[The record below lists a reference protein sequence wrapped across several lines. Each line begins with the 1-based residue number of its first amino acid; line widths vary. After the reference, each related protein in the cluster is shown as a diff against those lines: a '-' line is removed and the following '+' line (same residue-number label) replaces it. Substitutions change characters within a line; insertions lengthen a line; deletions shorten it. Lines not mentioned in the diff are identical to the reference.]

1 MENPQTIQDEI
12 AKVRMQKY
20 FKDLNTVYDKL
31 ENIVHD
37 ELNMS
42 LLEFFNEYFEI
53 ADNIDKGS

>member
-1 MENPQTIQDEI
+1 MSNTQTIQDEI
-12 AKVRMQKY
+12 TKVRMQKY

-31 ENIVHD
+31 ESIVHD
-37 ELNMS
+37 ELDMS